1 MYNVKCTR
9 YKIQDTSQDTR
20 CNMQYAI
27 YNIQYTIYN
36 IQYTLYNI
44 QYTIYN
50 IQYTIYMFS
59 WQFVKSCSK
68 LNSSP
73 FSRISVRIMIIS
85 N

>member
-1 MYNVKCTR
+1 M
-9 YKIQDTSQDTR
+9 YKIQDTR
-20 CNMQYAI
+20 YKPGYKMQYAI
-27 YNIQYTIYN
+27 CNIQYTIYN